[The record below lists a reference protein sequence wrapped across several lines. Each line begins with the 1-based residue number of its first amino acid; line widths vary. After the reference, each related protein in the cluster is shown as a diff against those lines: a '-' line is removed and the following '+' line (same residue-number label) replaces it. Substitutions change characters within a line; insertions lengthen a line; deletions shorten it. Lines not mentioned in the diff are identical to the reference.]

1 MLAFETIYLL
11 SEELGGESCLPD
23 FTAPDRVP
31 FFQCDLSVPER
42 LSRHFGQGFRAGML
56 PYRAQESYSRGR
68 MRPRAYRAAVLENE
82 CLRAVFLPELGGR
95 LWSLK
100 DKRSG
105 RGLVYENDGVRF
117 GNLAVCGAWFAGGVE
132 WNAGVR
138 GHSPLTCRP
147 LFAGRA
153 AGADGREMLHMYGYE
168 AIRGAAYRLLA
179 CLDGER
185 LVVRVCVHN
194 PKARETP
201 MYWWSNIALAQNPDV
216 RVYVPARKAIAASY
230 REGGYH
236 LSYRDASPDI
246 LNTTHSQTAVDYFFD
261 LPERQKRWMAVY
273 DSRAKDGLM
282 HASSDRLFGR
292 KSFLWG
298 TAEGG
303 RHWNEWLTGG
313 KSEYFEAQAGLA
325 ATQFEH
331 FPMPGQSD
339 ITWTEVYSPIGPLE
353 GADEAETM
361 RELERRAPDAAA
373 CDGWFEGAVCER
385 PVLFGSARGYIHQ
398 LLTGTSPDVRC
409 DWRPERIAPEERYYI
424 DLLQGKPAQA
434 NAQTAFTNEPGL
446 LKYMLGKARVD
457 EYDEYLAAVCL
468 FSGGQYE
475 ACGEHL
481 KRSLA
486 LGRNACNLA
495 AAALYARN
503 LRGDFEEALALAE
516 EAFGLARDDLA
527 VARLYAET
535 AIACGEYARFAERF
549 EEAPLS
555 AQRNGRMQMYM
566 GLCLARMGEKRRA
579 REYVREDLVIPDMR
593 EGEISISDLWEE
605 VYADEKP
612 LPYALN
618 FRMHGAEK

>member
-1 MLAFETIYLL
+1 M
-11 SEELGGESCLPD
+11 
-23 FTAPDRVP
+23 
-31 FFQCDLSVPER
+31 PE
-42 LSRHFGQGFRAGML
+42 G
-56 PYRAQESYSRGR
+56 
-68 MRPRAYRAAVLENE
+68 
-82 CLRAVFLPELGGR
+82 
-95 LWSLK
+95 
-100 DKRSG
+100 
-105 RGLVYENDGVRF
+105 
-117 GNLAVCGAWFAGGVE
+117 
-132 WNAGVR
+132 
-138 GHSPLTCRP
+138 
-147 LFAGRA
+147 
-153 AGADGREMLHMYGYE
+153 
-168 AIRGAAYRLLA
+168 
-179 CLDGER
+179 
-185 LVVRVCVHN
+185 
-194 PKARETP
+194 
-201 MYWWSNIALAQNPDV
+201 
-216 RVYVPARKAIAASY
+216 
-230 REGGYH
+230 
-236 LSYRDASPDI
+236 
-246 LNTTHSQTAVDYFFD
+246 
-261 LPERQKRWMAVY
+261 QKRWMAVY

-481 KRSLA
+481 K
-486 LGRNACNLA
+486 
-495 AAALYARN
+495 
-503 LRGDFEEALALAE
+503 

-535 AIACGEYARFAERF
+535 AIACGEYARFAERL

-555 AQRNGRMQMYM
+555 AQRNGRMRMYM